1 MKAYSIE
8 VRGKVQGVSYRASA
22 KAKADDLGITGW
34 CKNQPDG
41 SVLLHIEGDDKS
53 LKNMFN
59 WCRQGPR
66 FSRPG
71 PLITFETDVEGFE
84 DFQIRR

>member
-8 VRGKVQGVSYRASA
+8 VRGKVQGVYYRVSA
-22 KAKADDLGITGW
+22 KEKADGLGVYGW
-34 CKNQPDG
+34 VKNEPDG
-41 SVLLHIEGDDKS
+41 SVLLHVEGEESKI
-53 LKNMFN
+53 KAMFN

-71 PLITFETDVEGFE
+71 PLMMFETHVEGYE
-84 DFQIRR
+84 DFEIRR